1 MTSPAAFDEEPAE
14 LVARMMD
21 AVQAVLSSK
30 SRILGPEVEDF
41 ERRWASFCGTTCAV
55 GVGNGMDGIEIT
67 LRALDIGPGDEV
79 VTTPMTAFATVLAI
93 LRAGATPVLADIEP
107 TTAIMS
113 LDSVARCLTNRT
125 KAIVL
130 VHLYGYLTE
139 MQPWLQFTQKHN
151 LHLIEDCAQ
160 AHLAARDG
168 RIAGSFGIAGV
179 YSFYPTKNL
188 GAVGDAGA
196 IISNDHVLTERAKNL
211 RNYGQTERYRH
222 DWLGLNS
229 RLDELQAAILS
240 VRLGWLERF
249 TLRRQAIALR
259 YRSRISNPQVALLD
273 PEPGASNVCHLFVV
287 TCEQRDDLQQHL
299 RDQGVTTLI
308 HYPIP
313 VHLQAPT
320 SGLRQD
326 PKGLEHAERHGRTC
340 LSLPCHPQMSFE
352 QAEQVCEAVNS
363 FSISTST

>member
-1 MTSPAAFDEEPAE
+1 MTSPAAFDEEPDE
-14 LVARMMD
+14 LVAEMME
-21 AVQAVLSSK
+21 AIHGVLSSK
-30 SRILGPEVEDF
+30 YRILGPEVEDF
-41 ERRWASFCGTTCAV
+41 ERRWASICGTTCAV
-55 GVGNGMDGIEIT
+55 GVGNGMDSIEIA

-93 LRAGATPVLADIEP
+93 MRAGAIPVLADIDP

-113 LDSVARCLTNRT
+113 LDSVTRCLTNRT

-130 VHLYGYLTE
+130 VHLYGYLTD
-139 MQPWLQFTQKHN
+139 MQPWLKFTQEHD

-168 RIAGSFGIAGV
+168 RVAGSFGIAGA

-188 GAVGDAGA
+188 GAVGDGGA
-196 IISNDHVLTERAKNL
+196 IVSNNLALAERAQSL

-222 DWLGLNS
+222 DLLGLNS
-229 RLDELQAAILS
+229 RLDELQAALLS
-240 VRLGWLERF
+240 VRLGWLGRF

-259 YRSRISNPQVALLD
+259 YRSRITNPQVALLD
-273 PEPGASNVCHLFVV
+273 PEPGDSNVCHLFVV

-299 RDQGVTTLI
+299 RDQGVTALI

-313 VHLQAPT
+313 VHFQTPT

-326 PKGLEHAERHGRTC
+326 PQGLEHAERHGRTC
-340 LSLPCHPQMSFE
+340 LSLPCHPQMTDG
-352 QAEQVCEAVNS
+352 QVEQVCEAVNG
-363 FSISTST
+363 FDF

>member
-14 LVARMMD
+14 LVAEMME
-21 AVQAVLSSK
+21 AMHGVLSSK
-30 SRILGPEVEDF
+30 YRILGPEVKDF
-41 ERRWASFCGTTCAV
+41 ERRWASVCGTAFAV
-55 GVGNGMDGIEIT
+55 GVGNGMDAIEIT

-93 LRAGATPVLADIEP
+93 LRAGATPVLADVEP

-113 LDSVARCLTNRT
+113 LDSVNRCLTNRT

-130 VHLYGYLTE
+130 VHLYGYLTN
-139 MQPWLQFTQKHN
+139 MQPWMDFTQSHD
-151 LHLIEDCAQ
+151 LYLIEDCAQ
-160 AHLAARDG
+160 AHLASRNG
-168 RIAGSFGIAGV
+168 QSAGSFGIAGAF
-179 YSFYPTKNL
+179 SFYPTKNL
-188 GAVGDAGA
+188 GAIGDAGA
-196 IISNDHVLTERAKNL
+196 IVTNDLSLAETARSL
-211 RNYGQTERYRH
+211 RNYGQTERYH
-222 DWLGLNS
+222 HEMLGLNS

-259 YRSRISNPQVALLD
+259 YRSQILNPQVALLD
-273 PEPGASNVCHLFVV
+273 PEPGDSNVCHLFVV

-299 RDQGVTTLI
+299 EGFGITTLI

-313 VHLQAPT
+313 VHLQSPT
-320 SGLRQD
+320 SGLRRD
-326 PKGLEHAERHGRTC
+326 PQGLEHAERHGRTC

-352 QAEQVCEAVNS
+352 QVEQVCEAVNS
-363 FSISTST
+363 FTNSTST